1 MDNKNNKNWWD
12 KHTMSYADWDLDEN
26 IRLEDSSETINKLN
40 QRYISGNPFLKDF
53 FIDLKSKKNNN
64 AIIFDKVLDIGCGWG
79 SSSIL
84 LSNLFNNVHAIDISS
99 TSVLKAKKNI
109 DLSQKKN
116 IELEEFDAENLD
128 VKNTY
133 DFIYS
138 WGVIHHSVNPSK
150 IYKNMFNSLKVNGT
164 FMIMVYNKGLRYWL
178 RGLYDLFVKLKILK
192 GYNFD
197 TVQKFSSDGYYHKH
211 YTPKKLI
218 NELKLIGFKNLE
230 YELSHVENIS
240 LTFVKRR
247 TNLDNFLKKNFGDFL
262 IVYGKK

>member
-1 MDNKNNKNWWD
+1 
-12 KHTMSYADWDLDEN
+12 
-26 IRLEDSSETINKLN
+26 
-40 QRYISGNPFLKDF
+40 
-53 FIDLKSKKNNN
+53 
-64 AIIFDKVLDIGCGWG
+64 
-79 SSSIL
+79 
-84 LSNLFNNVHAIDISS
+84 
-99 TSVLKAKKNI
+99 
-109 DLSQKKN
+109 
-116 IELEEFDAENLD
+116 
-128 VKNTY
+128 
-133 DFIYS
+133 
-138 WGVIHHSVNPSK
+138 
-150 IYKNMFNSLKVNGT
+150 
-164 FMIMVYNKGLRYWL
+164 MVYNKGLRYWL